1 METEKQ
7 FNIVL
12 AEGKKELT
20 DRVQAL
26 ENDLKE
32 KDEVILILNIFFF
45 CGGGGKGEGQVIC
58 QIIR

>member
-45 CGGGGKGEGQVIC
+45 VGVVVRG
-58 QIIR
+58 RDR